1 MKFKK
6 QKMKMA
12 IVATVPSMIRIYL
25 TNHIKILSKHYEI
38 TVFTNLNKNK
48 KLLDNLPK
56 KVRKCHVP
64 FRRNISLFYDIKT
77 LIILVI
83 KFKKEGFNI
92 SYSISPK
99 GGFLSSISSFIVGT
113 PVRIH
118 TFTGQV
124 WKTKRGVLKII
135 LIKIDKLISYCS
147 TALIIDSKSQ
157 KKFLLKKNIIDK
169 EKSVVLGHGSI
180 SGVDLKKFKPSNKSR
195 NEIRKKYSISRNEVI
210 FLYLGRINRDKGL
223 VELVKAFENLKS
235 NKKIV
240 LWVVGNDE
248 ENIKKM
254 IVNKKNIRFFPFTN
268 RPEKFMQAADV
279 FCLPSKR
286 EGFGTSVIEAGAC
299 STTSIGSNIYGITD
313 SIVNGK
319 TGLLHKLNNVRD
331 IRDKMNKLANNQKLR
346 KHMGNEARKRAMN
359 RFDQNQASLNL
370 LNYIK
375 QLY

>member
-1 MKFKK
+1 
-6 QKMKMA
+6 MKMA

-25 TNHIKILSKHYEI
+25 SNHIRILSKHYEI

-64 FRRNISLFYDIKT
+64 FRRNISIFYDIIT

-83 KFKKEGFNI
+83 KFKKEEFNI

-99 GGFLSSISSFIVGT
+99 GGFLSSISSFFVGT

-124 WKTKRGVLKII
+124 WKTKKGVLKMI

-157 KKFLLKKNIIDK
+157 KNFLLKKNIIDK

-195 NEIRKKYSISRNEVI
+195 NEIRKKYNISKNNVI

-223 VELVKAFENLKS
+223 EELVRAFENLRS

-240 LWVVGNDE
+240 LWIVGNDE
-248 ENIKKM
+248 ENLKKM
-254 IVNKKNIRFFPFTN
+254 IMDKQNIRFFPFTN
-268 RPEKFMQAADV
+268 TPEKFMQAADV

-331 IRDKMNKLANNQKLR
+331 IANKMNKLANNHKLR
-346 KHMGNEARKRAMN
+346 KHMGIEARKRVIN
-359 RFDQNQASLNL
+359 KFDQNHASLNL

-375 QLY
+375 KLY

>member
-6 QKMKMA
+6 KKMKMA

-25 TNHIKILSKHYEI
+25 SNHIRILSKHYEI

-64 FRRNISLFYDIKT
+64 FRRNISIFYDIIT

-83 KFKKEGFNI
+83 KFKKEEFNI

-99 GGFLSSISSFIVGT
+99 GGFLSSISSFFVGT

-124 WKTKRGVLKII
+124 WKTKKGVLKMI

-157 KKFLLKKNIIDK
+157 KNFLLKKNIIDK

-195 NEIRKKYSISRNEVI
+195 NEIRKKYNISKNNVI

-223 VELVKAFENLKS
+223 EELVRAFENLRS

-240 LWVVGNDE
+240 LWIVGNDE
-248 ENIKKM
+248 ENLKKM
-254 IVNKKNIRFFPFTN
+254 IMDKQNIRFFPFTN
-268 RPEKFMQAADV
+268 TPEKFMQAADV

-331 IRDKMNKLANNQKLR
+331 IANKMNKLANNHKLR
-346 KHMGNEARKRAMN
+346 KHMGIEARKRVIN
-359 RFDQNQASLNL
+359 KFDQNHASLNL

-375 QLY
+375 KLY